1 METHWVWLR
10 GPVWT
15 KLNKGHVCWAPVG
28 HLSTSSPGTPEQGIG
43 AKCPLAQGSTHGAFI
58 TGELKTGPL
67 PRHGSRQLSGDFESN
82 HSKDFQGE
90 LHTRPEPG
98 TLGGPWF
105 PCLQRRACHTGSFT
119 RIERAHGQT
128 MTVQEQTSRPH

>member
-1 METHWVWLR
+1 MGGCTLLSCPCGDTLGLAQRTCVDE
-10 GPVWT
+10 
-15 KLNKGHVCWAPVG
+15 LNKGQVCWVPVG

-43 AKCPLAQGSTHGAFI
+43 AKCPLAQGSTRGAFI

-98 TLGGPWF
+98 TLGGLGF
-105 PCLQRRACHTGSFT
+105 LVCKGGLATQGLSRGLN
-119 RIERAHGQT
+119 ERMARQ
-128 MTVQEQTSRPH
+128 